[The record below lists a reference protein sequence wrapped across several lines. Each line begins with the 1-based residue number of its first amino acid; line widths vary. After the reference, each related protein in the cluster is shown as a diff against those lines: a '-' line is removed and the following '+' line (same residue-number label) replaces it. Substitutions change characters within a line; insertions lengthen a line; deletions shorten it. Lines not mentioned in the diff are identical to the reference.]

1 MANAIKFTEDEL
13 KSIQDLQVTYNQVTM
28 AMGQLTISK
37 HNLTLREEALKL
49 SLEET
54 RNSEQ
59 ELAKGLNKKY
69 GQGTLDIESGE
80 FTPTP
85 AEEATE
91 ETIETVEASS

>member
-1 MANAIKFTEDEL
+1 MAEATKFTEDEL

-59 ELAKGLNKKY
+59 ELAKGLNEKY